1 MFVPFL
7 IMLREG
13 LEAAL
18 IVSLIASYLKRTQRG
33 RWIGVMWIGVLL
45 AAALC
50 LGLGIFINET
60 TGEFPQKEQ
69 ELFEGIVAVI
79 AVVILTWMVFW
90 MRKVSRNVK
99 VQLEQAVDS
108 ALQRGNHH
116 GWALVMMVFFAVAR
130 EGLESVFFLLAAF
143 QQDVG
148 IWPPLGAMLGLA
160 TAVVLGFL
168 LYWGGIRLNLGAFFK
183 WTSLFILFV
192 AAGLAAGAIRAF
204 HEAGLWNHFQEIA
217 FDMSAVLSTHS
228 LFGTLMEGIFGY
240 QEAPSVS
247 TMSALNRLLN
257 CSPIWMAAL
266 TPVKMIT
273 SKKPLIQNSPVST
286 VWKKH
291 CLATTPPKEWISTL
305 SSFIPMWSIYKNAS
319 VNWLSHLQKWLAVQP
334 D

>member
-33 RWIGVMWIGVLL
+33 RWIGVMWIGVFL

-50 LGLGIFINET
+50 LGLGIAINET

-99 VQLEQAVDS
+99 VQLEQAVDN
-108 ALQRGNHH
+108 ALARSNHH
-116 GWALVMMVFFAVAR
+116 GWALILMVFFAVAR

-143 QQDVG
+143 QQDLG

-183 WTSLFILFV
+183 WTSLFILLV

-204 HEAGLWNHFQEIA
+204 HEAGLWNQFQNLA
-217 FDMSAVLSTHS
+217 FDLSNVLTTHS
-228 LFGTLMEGIFGY
+228 LTGTLLEGIFGY

-247 TMSALNRLLN
+247 EVFVYFAYLIPVLVLFVL
-257 CSPIWMAAL
+257 SPRSGAQPSQAA
-266 TPVKMIT
+266 
-273 SKKPLIQNSPVST
+273 S
-286 VWKKH
+286 
-291 CLATTPPKEWISTL
+291 
-305 SSFIPMWSIYKNAS
+305 
-319 VNWLSHLQKWLAVQP
+319 
-334 D
+334 

>member
-33 RWIGVMWIGVLL
+33 RWIGVMWVGVFL

-99 VQLEQAVDS
+99 VQLEQAVDN
-108 ALQRGNHH
+108 ALQKGNNH
-116 GWALVMMVFFAVAR
+116 GWALIMMVFFAVAR

-148 IWPPLGAMLGLA
+148 IWPPLGPCWASPRPWCSASCCTGRYPPEPGRVSSSGPA
-160 TAVVLGFL
+160 C
-168 LYWGGIRLNLGAFFK
+168 
-183 WTSLFILFV
+183 LFCWWRRVWRQGRF
-192 AAGLAAGAIRAF
+192 
-204 HEAGLWNHFQEIA
+204 
-217 FDMSAVLSTHS
+217 
-228 LFGTLMEGIFGY
+228 
-240 QEAPSVS
+240 APSMKRACGTIS
-247 TMSALNRLLN
+247 RTWRLTSATF
-257 CSPIWMAAL
+257 SPR
-266 TPVKMIT
+266 
-273 SKKPLIQNSPVST
+273 
-286 VWKKH
+286 
-291 CLATTPPKEWISTL
+291 TL
-305 SSFIPMWSIYKNAS
+305 
-319 VNWLSHLQKWLAVQP
+319 
-334 D
+334 

>member
-33 RWIGVMWIGVLL
+33 RWIGVMWVGVFL

-50 LGLGIFINET
+50 LGLGILINET

-99 VQLEQAVDS
+99 VQLEQAVDN
-108 ALQRGNHH
+108 ALQKGNHH
-116 GWALVMMVFFAVAR
+116 GWALIMMVFFAVAR

-148 IWPPLGAMLGLA
+148 IWPPLGAMLGWPRRLCLA
-160 TAVVLGFL
+160 SCSTGAAFVLTWARSSSGP
-168 LYWGGIRLNLGAFFK
+168 AC
-183 WTSLFILFV
+183 LFCWWPR
-192 AAGLAAGAIRAF
+192 GWRQGR
-204 HEAGLWNHFQEIA
+204 
-217 FDMSAVLSTHS
+217 S
-228 LFGTLMEGIFGY
+228 
-240 QEAPSVS
+240 APSMKRACGTTS
-247 TMSALNRLLN
+247 RTWRLILVTF
-257 CSPIWMAAL
+257 SPP
-266 TPVKMIT
+266 T
-273 SKKPLIQNSPVST
+273 
-286 VWKKH
+286 H
-291 CLATTPPKEWISTL
+291 
-305 SSFIPMWSIYKNAS
+305 
-319 VNWLSHLQKWLAVQP
+319 
-334 D
+334 

>member
-1 MFVPFL
+1 
-7 IMLREG
+7 
-13 LEAAL
+13 
-18 IVSLIASYLKRTQRG
+18 
-33 RWIGVMWIGVLL
+33 
-45 AAALC
+45 
-50 LGLGIFINET
+50 NET

-183 WTSLFILFV
+183 WTSLFIL
-192 AAGLAAGAIRAF
+192 
-204 HEAGLWNHFQEIA
+204 
-217 FDMSAVLSTHS
+217 
-228 LFGTLMEGIFGY
+228 
-240 QEAPSVS
+240 
-247 TMSALNRLLN
+247 
-257 CSPIWMAAL
+257 
-266 TPVKMIT
+266 
-273 SKKPLIQNSPVST
+273 
-286 VWKKH
+286 
-291 CLATTPPKEWISTL
+291 
-305 SSFIPMWSIYKNAS
+305 
-319 VNWLSHLQKWLAVQP
+319 
-334 D
+334 